1 MLRTRHTG
9 EVMGVMVVGVI
20 MILVVMM
27 GVMVVGVIMILVV
40 MMGVMVVGVIMIL
53 VVMMGVMAV
62 VVIMILVVMMMVFV
76 VMMGVMVVGVV
87 IMIVVVMMVFVVMVV
102 VVIMIVVMM
111 VFVVVVMMVFVVM
124 MGMMMVVG
132 VIKIVVVMVVGVIM
146 IVVVVGVIM
155 IVVMVGVIMIVGVM
169 MVGVIKMGVGVIMIF
184 VVVGVIMIVV
194 GVIMIVV
201 VVVGVIKIV
210 VVVGVIM
217 IVVVMVVGV
226 IMIVVVMVVGVIMI
240 VVVVVGVIKIV
251 VVVGVIMIVVVMV
264 VGVIMIVVVMVVGVI
279 MIVVVVVVVV
289 VVMMVGVMSNNM
301 CYLSQVSGPGPAP
314 LPVSD
319 PMSCEQPSVPPPS
332 GPLSSREVEDMS
344 HQRPPTC
351 HNPSMRREQ
360 DRLDSFHS
368 WILSIIT
375 PSELAKAGFYY
386 LGQGDRVACFT
397 CGGQLSNWEPG
408 DRAVSE
414 HQRHYPNCHF
424 VRGDRADNVS
434 MAGGARG
441 VGVPPGPPGLSNV
454 SNPAMQQR
462 EERLLTF
469 VHWPLRIPV
478 RPDQLAKA
486 GFYYVGRNDDVKCFC
501 CDGGLRCWESGDD
514 PWVEHAKW
522 FPRCQYLLQEKG
534 QEFVHQIQARFP
546 RLFEQLLTNGDS
558 ISREFVDP
566 PMVNLGPGEERSEDA
581 VMMNTPVVVSA
592 LEMGF
597 ERGLVKQTVQSK
609 ILTIGENYKTVQE
622 LVSDL
627 LSAEDQKREEEK
639 EMLTEEM
646 ASGGEEYSGLQG
658 QSSQQQ
664 TARLIDLVLTKGN
677 AAAEVFR
684 NWIQKNDVYL
694 LRDLMAQANEASSPS
709 QDLSDLPMEEQLRR
723 LQEERTCKVCMDK
736 EVNIVFIPCGHLV
749 VCKECAPSLRK
760 CPICRGLV
768 KGTVRTFLS

>member
-1 MLRTRHTG
+1 MDTL
-9 EVMGVMVVGVI
+9 VQLQNSPFLMGLCRNGAPADLQYDNSSELFRISTFARFPSLGVTERS
-20 MILVVMM
+20 LARA
-27 GVMVVGVIMILVV
+27 GW
-40 MMGVMVVGVIMIL
+40 
-53 VVMMGVMAV
+53 
-62 VVIMILVVMMMVFV
+62 FYT
-76 VMMGVMVVGVV
+76 
-87 IMIVVVMMVFVVMVV
+87 
-102 VVIMIVVMM
+102 
-111 VFVVVVMMVFVVM
+111 
-124 MGMMMVVG
+124 
-132 VIKIVVVMVVGVIM
+132 
-146 IVVVVGVIM
+146 
-155 IVVMVGVIMIVGVM
+155 
-169 MVGVIKMGVGVIMIF
+169 GVGDRVQCFRCNVTAEGWQTGDCPTERHRQLSPSCSFIQTLPSTANLLSSSHSAFSPLRSAPVIP
-184 VVVGVIMIVV
+184 
-194 GVIMIVV
+194 
-201 VVVGVIKIV
+201 
-210 VVVGVIM
+210 
-217 IVVVMVVGV
+217 
-226 IMIVVVMVVGVIMI
+226 
-240 VVVVVGVIKIV
+240 
-251 VVVGVIMIVVVMV
+251 
-264 VGVIMIVVVMVVGVI
+264 
-279 MIVVVVVVVV
+279 
-289 VVMMVGVMSNNM
+289 
-301 CYLSQVSGPGPAP
+301 VSGPGPAP
-314 LPVSD
+314 NPAPNPVPGEEPVGYLNMGFSA
-319 PMSCEQPSVPPPS
+319 PPPS
-332 GPLSSREVEDMS
+332 SPLSSRGVEDMS

-360 DRLDSFHS
+360 DRLDSFQS
-368 WILSIIT
+368 WTLSIIT

-414 HQRHYPNCHF
+414 HQRHYPNCLF
-424 VRGDRADNVS
+424 VRGDRVDNVS
-434 MAGGARG
+434 LAGVVGGVAGTSQPPGAEAPPG
-441 VGVPPGPPGLSNV
+441 PGPPGLSNV

-522 FPRCQYLLQEKG
+522 FPRCVYLLQEKG

-558 ISREFVDP
+558 SSREFVDP
-566 PMVNLGPGEERSEDA
+566 PGEERSEDA
-581 VMMNTPVVVSA
+581 VMMNTAVVVSS

-609 ILTIGENYKTVQE
+609 ILTSGENYKTVQE

-627 LSAEDQKREEEK
+627 LSAEDQKREEER
-639 EMLTEEM
+639 EMLAEEM
-646 ASGGEEYSGLQG
+646 ASDGHSFLKRHQAALVQRLKSVESVLEHLREQNVISGEEYSGLQG

-694 LRDLMAQANEASSPS
+694 LRDLM
-709 QDLSDLPMEEQLRR
+709 DLPMEEQLRR

>member
-1 MLRTRHTG
+1 MDTLVHLRNSPFL
-9 EVMGVMVVGVI
+9 MGLCRNGAPADLQYDNSSELFRI
-20 MILVVMM
+20 STFARFP
-27 GVMVVGVIMILVV
+27 
-40 MMGVMVVGVIMIL
+40 
-53 VVMMGVMAV
+53 AV
-62 VVIMILVVMMMVFV
+62 AVTERTLARAGWFYT
-76 VMMGVMVVGVV
+76 
-87 IMIVVVMMVFVVMVV
+87 
-102 VVIMIVVMM
+102 
-111 VFVVVVMMVFVVM
+111 
-124 MGMMMVVG
+124 
-132 VIKIVVVMVVGVIM
+132 
-146 IVVVVGVIM
+146 
-155 IVVMVGVIMIVGVM
+155 
-169 MVGVIKMGVGVIMIF
+169 GVGDRVQCFRCNVTVEGWQTGDCPAETHRQLSPSCSFIQTLPSTANLLSSSHSAFSPLCSTPVIP
-184 VVVGVIMIVV
+184 
-194 GVIMIVV
+194 
-201 VVVGVIKIV
+201 
-210 VVVGVIM
+210 
-217 IVVVMVVGV
+217 
-226 IMIVVVMVVGVIMI
+226 
-240 VVVVVGVIKIV
+240 
-251 VVVGVIMIVVVMV
+251 
-264 VGVIMIVVVMVVGVI
+264 
-279 MIVVVVVVVV
+279 
-289 VVMMVGVMSNNM
+289 
-301 CYLSQVSGPGPAP
+301 VSGPGPAP
-314 LPVSD
+314 LPVSAPNPVPNPVPGD
-319 PMSCEQPSVPPPS
+319 ETIGYLNMGFSAPPPS
-332 GPLSSREVEDMS
+332 SLLSSREVEDMS
-344 HQRPPTC
+344 HQTPPTS

-368 WILSIIT
+368 WPLSIIT

-414 HQRHYPNCHF
+414 HQRHYPNCRF

-434 MAGGARG
+434 LAGGARG
-441 VGVPPGPPGLSNV
+441 AAAPAPGPPGPPGSGV
-454 SNPAMQQR
+454 MMMM
-462 EERLLTF
+462 
-469 VHWPLRIPV
+469 
-478 RPDQLAKA
+478 
-486 GFYYVGRNDDVKCFC
+486 KCFC

-522 FPRCQYLLQEKG
+522 FPRSTCSKG

-609 ILTIGENYKTVQE
+609 ILTSGENYKTVQE

-627 LSAEDQKREEEK
+627 LSAEDQKREEER
-639 EMLTEEM
+639 EMLAEEM
-646 ASGGEEYSGLQG
+646 ASDGISFLKRHQPALVQRLKSVESVLEHLREQNVIREEYSGLQG

-677 AAAEVFR
+677 ATAEVFR

-694 LRDLMAQANEASSPS
+694 LRDLMAQANEAASPS

-736 EVNIVFIPCGHLV
+736 EVNMVFIPCGHLV

>member
-1 MLRTRHTG
+1 MDTL
-9 EVMGVMVVGVI
+9 VQLQNSPFLMGLCRNGAPVDLQYDNSSELFRISTFARFPSLGVTERS
-20 MILVVMM
+20 LARA
-27 GVMVVGVIMILVV
+27 GW
-40 MMGVMVVGVIMIL
+40 
-53 VVMMGVMAV
+53 
-62 VVIMILVVMMMVFV
+62 FYT
-76 VMMGVMVVGVV
+76 
-87 IMIVVVMMVFVVMVV
+87 
-102 VVIMIVVMM
+102 
-111 VFVVVVMMVFVVM
+111 
-124 MGMMMVVG
+124 
-132 VIKIVVVMVVGVIM
+132 
-146 IVVVVGVIM
+146 
-155 IVVMVGVIMIVGVM
+155 
-169 MVGVIKMGVGVIMIF
+169 GVGDRVQCFRCNVTAEGWQTGDCPTERHRQLSSSCSFIQTLPSTANLLSSSHSAFSPLRSAPVIP
-184 VVVGVIMIVV
+184 
-194 GVIMIVV
+194 
-201 VVVGVIKIV
+201 
-210 VVVGVIM
+210 
-217 IVVVMVVGV
+217 
-226 IMIVVVMVVGVIMI
+226 
-240 VVVVVGVIKIV
+240 
-251 VVVGVIMIVVVMV
+251 
-264 VGVIMIVVVMVVGVI
+264 
-279 MIVVVVVVVV
+279 
-289 VVMMVGVMSNNM
+289 
-301 CYLSQVSGPGPAP
+301 VSGPGPAL
-314 LPVSD
+314 LPVSA
-319 PMSCEQPSVPPPS
+319 PNPAPNPVPGEEPVGYLNMGFSAPPPS
-332 GPLSSREVEDMS
+332 SPLSSRGVEDMS

-434 MAGGARG
+434 LAGGVGG
-441 VGVPPGPPGLSNV
+441 VAGTSQPPGAEAPAPPGPGPPGLSNV

-522 FPRCQYLLQEKG
+522 FPRCVYLLQEKG

-558 ISREFVDP
+558 SSREFVDP
-566 PMVNLGPGEERSEDA
+566 PGEERSEDA
-581 VMMNTPVVVSA
+581 VMMNTAVVVSS

-609 ILTIGENYKTVQE
+609 ILTSGENYKTVQE

-627 LSAEDQKREEEK
+627 LSAEDQKREEER
-639 EMLTEEM
+639 EMLAEEM
-646 ASGGEEYSGLQG
+646 ASDGHSFLKRHQAALVQRLKSVESVLEHLREQNVISGEEYSGLQG

-664 TARLIDLVLTKGN
+664 TAKLIDLVLTKGN

-694 LRDLMAQANEASSPS
+694 LRDLMAQANEAASPS